1 MGSKSSDDLG
11 WLSYIVLGVWIINS
25 GLIIFLITRVDSIVN
40 GQLYGYGLQFSHNWA
55 DPYWA
60 SLNLIYVFMGMP
72 MVLSTV
78 VLGIIL
84 DRKIQIKGLKGK
96 QLPKLKI
103 RQKKPV
109 EAQLKPQ
116 DEEPEAETATATE
129 DEEETLEEEVLQEPT
144 EPTEPTPPETLEPET
159 EPYEPKM
166 EVIDEVD
173 AKENGGLLISC
184 PRCKKVFNR
193 PLVMLDFS
201 SGKTR
206 LVNICPYCSHTL
218 GEAEKKDDDETTD
231 ITNAESS

>member
-1 MGSKSSDDLG
+1 MSSKSSDDLG
-11 WLSYIVLGVWIINS
+11 WLSYIVLGVWLVNS
-25 GLIIFLITRVDSIVN
+25 ALILFLITRVDSIVN

-78 VLGIIL
+78 VLGIIVVRRMKL
-84 DRKIQIKGLKGK
+84 NKLKVK
-96 QLPKLKI
+96 QLGKLKI

-109 EAQLKPQ
+109 E
-116 DEEPEAETATATE
+116 EPLETQE
-129 DEEETLEEEVLQEPT
+129 EEETEAEPAVEEEDNAVTCPPQEPKPL
-144 EPTEPTPPETLEPET
+144 EPTT

-166 EVIDEVD
+166 EVINEVE
-173 AKENGGLLISC
+173 AKETNGLLISC
-184 PRCKKVFNR
+184 PHCKKVFNR

-206 LVNICPYCSHTL
+206 LVNVCPYCSHTL
-218 GEAEKKDDDETTD
+218 GEASDQSKDPDETTD
-231 ITNAESS
+231 VSNAENT